1 MGTPFKMKGI
11 SPLKDEKHKGKKGTK
26 GNISTRTDDPSF
38 RGYAMLTGKLKK
50 KKNILQ
56 SFTDFLKKPKSN

>member
-26 GNISTRTDDPSF
+26 GNIYKNTSTRKVNK
-38 RGYAMLTGKLKK
+38 KL
-50 KKNILQ
+50 
-56 SFTDFLKKPKSN
+56 